1 MEGLVLKNCGLKIR
15 HILTVIVVSVS
26 MMLVTAIFSS
36 VLVHADTI
44 SDSSVQTKSNDN
56 IVTGTWGTAPWVW
69 NKAAGELTIDG
80 GNAGMASDAPWKKG
94 GANLDLRRI
103 KFTGKLVL
111 PANCNRLF
119 MPLTAVISISGMNNL
134 YTSNVTDMS
143 YMFGDFSLVSNL
155 DVSHFDTSKVTNMS
169 GMFSENKTLRN
180 LDLSSFDTSKVTDM
194 SSMFFNTYDVKN
206 INLQNL
212 DTSNV
217 LNMNDMFYGCGV
229 QNLDLSNFD
238 TSKVTNM
245 SGMFGSMNT
254 SEKLN
259 LTSFNTSNVINM
271 RTMFWLSHFTDLDIS
286 NFDTSKVTDMSGM
299 FGNNLRLKNVN
310 VSNIDTSKVTNMS
323 SMFYNDSKLK
333 NLDMSNF
340 DMTNTS
346 DRSFMFGNNSNL
358 STLVIGKKNKF
369 GNLVNLLE
377 VPTTD
382 GYSGKWQNIKDSN
395 GNNINNGSLYTS
407 EDLMTNYTPEKAGTY
422 TWAKKSTSDIKNFT
436 IK

>member
-238 TSKVTNM
+238 TSKVT
-245 SGMFGSMNT
+245 
-254 SEKLN
+254 
-259 LTSFNTSNVINM
+259 
-271 RTMFWLSHFTDLDIS
+271 
-286 NFDTSKVTDMSGM
+286 DMSGM

-369 GNLVNLLE
+369 GKFVR
-377 VPTTD
+377 
-382 GYSGKWQNIKDSN
+382 GSN
-395 GNNINNGSLYTS
+395 NRWL
-407 EDLMTNYTPEKAGTY
+407 
-422 TWAKKSTSDIKNFT
+422 FR
-436 IK
+436 